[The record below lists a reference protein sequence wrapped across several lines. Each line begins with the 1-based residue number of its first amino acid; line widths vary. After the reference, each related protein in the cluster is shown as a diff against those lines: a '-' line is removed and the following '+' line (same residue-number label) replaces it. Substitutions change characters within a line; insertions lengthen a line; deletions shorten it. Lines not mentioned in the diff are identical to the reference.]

1 MLDEIKDVRAS
12 IWISASAG
20 TGKTKSLIDRIL
32 ALLLNGANPEKIL
45 CLTYTDAAA
54 AEMSTR
60 LTKVIHKLKL
70 NKLPEINKEFP
81 QVNEKLIDDL
91 FAKSLSDSWVK
102 IQTIHSFCFSILS
115 QFPMETGFLSGIKLC
130 DDFKRDEL
138 LKRAYHETISARA
151 MQPHLKTISG
161 YMNDFLIYAQ
171 SYTQVELMHFF
182 ASTQNFRDKFSEIYQ
197 INLDELDLPEKEIN
211 QKLCSEFFGFYYQA
225 LFRELAVKWKNTS
238 SRNKEKWA
246 GKLLESAQNFDV
258 NFLDVFLTEE
268 GKIKQTLYPKN
279 SDPDFCAKVEKAAQN
294 AKLFF
299 DKKKCIEAAQ
309 VNISFFTLLND
320 LITNF
325 QAQKKLYNYIDHNDT
340 ILQASLLLKN
350 FDWVMYKT
358 DSRIQHLLLDEA
370 QDTNPEQWTV
380 INQITSDFFS
390 NFGSEKTIFI
400 VGDEKQSI
408 YSFQGADV
416 ELFRRQ
422 KRNFKQ
428 LATACGQKFHEVSL
442 NKSYRTTANI
452 LRFVD
457 NVFANATDF
466 PFVQHT
472 TNRIDGPDSVVKIID
487 PFCDDDKDMET
498 FSGKAEFKL
507 AQHLAQDIK
516 RILDDHTFVPSKN
529 RAAVP
534 SDFMILFRSRK
545 LDMMETITDQLKK
558 RHIPT
563 AGIDKVVLK
572 NELIVEDLICFAEFS
587 LFPPDDLMC
596 TRVLRSP
603 IVGISAQELQEIC
616 LDRGEQRLYKFI
628 QNKPYSGFLNEYV
641 QLAPFSTAYDFFT
654 KMLNGGG
661 KEKFISRLG
670 DKCLNSLYEF
680 LDKIL
685 QFQSENTPSLA
696 NFVKWFKSSDHE
708 FKKDPFGAADGVK
721 LATVH
726 GSKGLQAP
734 FVILADTHFLN
745 NTKDKILTLDNG
757 DKIFNLNCALAPQR
771 VRNAYDEA
779 KNALK
784 TESKNLLYVAMTR
797 AEDFLHIYAK
807 KLKKDLPEDCWY
819 QILKSK
825 LDDTFVDCNGI
836 EHVSGSYIVDH
847 QGAKNCSD
855 LSSKNKFVVLPD
867 WFTKKLD
874 LPQATQTF
882 QPREIIYGNYVHE
895 LLSKPNENF
904 ENIPADD
911 LTTEEINSARLEVRQ
926 VIEKFPNFFEPEK
939 SFGEIPFVYEGKS
952 GRIDR
957 LVFDNDNSIWIVDF
971 KSGVPEDPIPNT
983 YLQQLKFYRDFVRQA
998 VSNLTSTTPLFK
1010 NFDVVS
1016 TNAKINA
1023 AILWTKSLQ
1032 LCRIF

>member
-70 NKLPEINKEFP
+70 NELPEINKEFP
-81 QVNEKLIDDL
+81 QVNEKLINNI
-91 FAKSLSDSWVK
+91 FTKSLSDSWVK

-115 QFPMETGFLSGIKLC
+115 QFPMETGFLSGMKLC

-138 LKRAYHETISARA
+138 LKRAYHETISASA
-151 MQPHLKTISG
+151 MQPHLKIISG
-161 YMNDFLIYAQ
+161 YMNDFLSYAQ
-171 SYTQVELMHFF
+171 SYTQIELMHFF
-182 ASTQNFRDKFSEIYQ
+182 ASTQNFRDKFSKIYG
-197 INLDELDLPEKEIN
+197 INLSELDLSENEIN
-211 QKLCSEFFGFYYQA
+211 KKLCNEFFGFYYQA
-225 LFRELAVKWKNTS
+225 LFRELAVKWKNTTS
-238 SRNKEKWA
+238 KNREKWA
-246 GKLLESAQNFDV
+246 GKLLESAQNSDA

-268 GKIKQTLYPKN
+268 GEIRKTLYPKN
-279 SDPDFCAKVEKAAQN
+279 SDPDFCAKMDKAALN

-299 DKKKCIEAAQ
+299 DKKKCIEAAR
-309 VNISFFTLLND
+309 VNISFFTLVND
-320 LITNF
+320 LIANF
-325 QAQKKLYNYIDHNDT
+325 QAQKKLYNYVDHNDT
-340 ILQASLLLKN
+340 ILQTSLLLKN

-390 NFGSEKTIFI
+390 NFGSEKTIFV

-408 YSFQGADV
+408 YSFQGADI
-416 ELFRRQ
+416 ELFRQQ
-422 KRNFKQ
+422 KRSFKQ
-428 LATACGQKFHEVSL
+428 LATACGQKFHEVNL

-457 NVFANATDF
+457 NVFANDPDF

-487 PFCDDDKDMET
+487 PFSDDEEETET

-507 AQHLAQDIK
+507 AKHLAQDIK
-516 RILDDHTFVPSKN
+516 KIIDDHTFVPSKN
-529 RAAVP
+529 RAAIP

-563 AGIDKVVLK
+563 GGIDKVVLK
-572 NELIVEDLICFAEFS
+572 NELIVEDLICLAEFS
-587 LFPPDDLMC
+587 LFPLDDLMC
-596 TRVLRSP
+596 ARVLRSP

-616 LDRGEQRLYKFI
+616 LARGELHLWDFI
-628 QNKPYSGFLNEYV
+628 QNKPYANFLGEYM
-641 QLAPFSTAYDFFT
+641 QSAPFSTAYDFFT
-654 KMLNGGG
+654 KILNDGG

-696 NFVKWFKSSDHE
+696 NFMKWFKSSDHE
-708 FKKDPFGAADGVK
+708 FKKDPFGASDGVK

-734 FVILADTHFLN
+734 FVILADTHFWN

-807 KLKKDLPEDCWY
+807 KSKHNLHENCWY
-819 QILKSK
+819 QILQPK
-825 LDDTFVDCNGI
+825 LDETFIDCNNI
-836 EHVSGSYIVDH
+836 EHVSGNYIIDH
-847 QGAKNCSD
+847 RSEENKSNP
-855 LSSKNKFVVLPD
+855 SSKNEFIDLPD
-867 WFTKKLD
+867 WFTKKLNFA
-874 LPQATQTF
+874 QSIRTF
-882 QPREIIYGNYVHE
+882 QSQETIYGNYVHE
-895 LLSKPNENF
+895 LLSKSNENF

-911 LTTEEINSARLEVRQ
+911 LTTDEINSARSEARR
-926 VIEKFPNFFEPEK
+926 VIEKFPHFFNHEK
-939 SFGEIPFVYEGKS
+939 SFAEIPFVYEGKS

-957 LVFDNDNSIWIVDF
+957 ITFDNDSSWIVDF
-971 KSGVPEDPIPNT
+971 KSGTPEDPIPT
-983 YLQQLKFYRDFVRQA
+983 AYFQQLKFYRDFVQQA
-998 VSNLTSTTPLFK
+998 ISNSLSATPFFTCITS
-1010 NFDVVS
+1010 V
-1016 TNAKINA
+1016 NAKINA
-1023 AILWTKSLQ
+1023 AILWTKTLQ
-1032 LCRIF
+1032 LRQIF